1 MKRILLLSFIYLLVT
16 PYLNAQTDTEFWFAA
31 PELGQVH
38 GDRPIFLRLSAGATS
53 ATVTVSM
60 PANTSFWPITVQVPA
75 NSSVSVDLTPYI
87 GLVENTPGNQP
98 QQKGLYITS
107 NARITCYY
115 DIANQNNG
123 DLFAL
128 KGSNALGTKFTIPFQ
143 MVFVN
148 RQPTAQFTTDFIIVA
163 TEDNTIVQIAST
175 ANLTGQPNRNFTV
188 TLQKGE
194 TFVCSM
200 NSPAA
205 ADKPGGSIVTSNK
218 PIAITTKDDSIYY
231 PGFNCQD
238 TAGDQLI
245 PDRLAGTEFI
255 LTKGYFN
262 NNLPDYYYIFATEN
276 NTTIKVNG
284 AVVATLS
291 TAGSYYSG
299 KLFSINDY
307 IETDKPVQVFQISGF
322 GCEVGGAVIP
332 SIKCTGSTMVNVTR
346 ASASLAFYVNVLAPA
361 SIINSFTLN
370 GSNSLISASAF
381 QVVPGTSGKWY
392 VSRIAV
398 PVNVAGND
406 QTVLIENPAGK
417 FHASV
422 IHGGATSTTRFGYF
436 SDFSVNT
443 IQFFNAANPG
453 TFLRGTDTVCYNST
467 TKIYGLSYEATDFNW
482 TGPNNY
488 TSKDSF
494 LLVNS
499 FNTKDTGLYILTA
512 TTQGCGVARDSIRLQ
527 MEKPETDFD
536 FVTNGCAG
544 DSLSFT
550 TDPNAGVRWIWDFNN
565 GNILD
570 TNKASIPKIHLKDA
584 RSYQVSL
591 RVGSKRSCLSD
602 PVTKTIQLSSKPA
615 ALYTVPAV
623 TCVNGMITF
632 SDASTITTGSIVK
645 WRWNL
650 DDGQGFKEYAAR
662 QTQQASYA
670 SWGKKSVQLVTE
682 SETGCI
688 SDTFKLASFTIN
700 PYPKAGFIVPEV
712 CLDDASALF
721 SDTTSSP
728 DGFTGFTY
736 RWDFNAGAN
745 PIDPGPVFTTANL
758 TEKNPAVRYKKA
770 DNYLVKLV
778 VDSRGCADSLTQA
791 FTVNGANP
799 VPAFDVVKSAPL
811 CSNDSIRIIN
821 QSNVDFGVVTRLEI
835 YWDAA
840 DPTQKTIDENPFI
853 GKQYAWI
860 YKNFQSPAT
869 VSKTIT
875 LKAFSGNASS
885 CSKSAAQ
892 TITLLASPKVNFQPV
907 PGICLDA
914 TERQLTETSFDPAVP
929 GNYTYIGKG
938 VSSSGLFSP
947 STADVGT
954 HTILYRYTSDAGCA
968 DSAAQTI
975 TVWPR
980 PIADFTHANIT
991 CEKNPVEFIEKA
1003 NPLVGTIREWNWNFG
1018 DGSQI
1023 QTQTSS
1029 HPLTHTF
1036 SVKKIYDISLSVTT
1050 SNGCTSLPKIIPVE
1064 INPLPVVRFD
1074 LPKVCLPDGKAIF
1087 QNQTTV
1093 SDNSALQY
1101 LWDFGDL
1108 STLAKGNSTNGSFTY
1123 RQLGPYNIKLIATSA
1138 KNCVDSLT
1146 QLLTEVYP
1154 QPKARFTAT
1163 DSVCLGG
1170 DILFR
1175 ESSDP
1180 ITGTIT
1186 SRTWDMGNGIRQA
1199 TLNPTYRYPAAG
1211 SYTASHFF
1219 TTSNGCASDTAKQT
1233 IWIHPY
1239 PVISAG
1245 PDLFVLDDGQK
1256 QLQASASGQALR
1268 FTWSPASYL
1277 SATNVLQ
1284 PYVVRPQTDERFTLT
1299 VTGRGECS
1307 VTDEV
1312 QITVLKLPKPPNTFT
1327 PNGDGINDVWDIR
1340 YLDQYP
1346 GCVVEIYSSVG
1357 QLVHRNIGYSR
1368 PWDGT
1373 TNGKVLPVGTYYY
1386 VIDPKSGRK
1395 KIAGYVVIMR

>member
-1 MKRILLLSFIYLLVT
+1 MNRIFLFLFLALCSAPHLL
-16 PYLNAQTDTEFWFAA
+16 AQSDTEFWFAA
-31 PELGQVH
+31 PDLGQTH
-38 GDRPIFLRLSAGATS
+38 GDRPVFLRISAAAS
-53 ATVTVSM
+53 PATVTISM
-60 PANTSFWPITVQVPA
+60 PANASFRPISVSVPA
-75 NSSVSVDLTPYI
+75 MGSVSVDLTPY
-87 GLVENTPGNQP
+87 LSQLENIVSNLP
-98 QQKGLYITS
+98 QNKGLLIS
-107 NARITCYY
+107 SSAIITCYY
-115 DIANQNNG
+115 DIANTVNG

-128 KGSNALGTKFTIPFQ
+128 KGQNALGTKFTVPFQ
-143 MVFVN
+143 MEFVN
-148 RQPTAQFTTDFIIVA
+148 RQPINLFTTDFIIVA
-163 TEDNTIVQIAST
+163 TEDNTLVQIAST
-175 ANLTGQPNRNFTV
+175 TNLTGQPNRNIIV
-188 TLQKGE
+188 TLQKGQ

-200 NSPAA
+200 NSPVA

-218 PIAITTKDDSIYY
+218 PIAITTKDDSIFY

-255 LTKGYFN
+255 LTKGYIN
-262 NNLPDYYYIFATEN
+262 NGLPDYYYIFAIEN
-276 NTTIKVNG
+276 NTSIKING
-284 AVVATLS
+284 VAVATLTS
-291 TAGSYYSG
+291 AGSYYTG
-299 KLFSINDY
+299 KLNNINDY

-322 GCEVGGAVIP
+322 GCELGGAVIP
-332 SIKCTGSTMVNVTR
+332 SIRCTGSTQVNVTR

-370 GSNSLISASAF
+370 GSQSLINASAF
-381 QVVPGTSGKWY
+381 QIVPGTQNKWA
-392 VSRIAV
+392 VARIAV
-398 PVNVAGND
+398 PVNVAGTN
-406 QTVLIENPAGK
+406 QNVLIQNPEGK
-417 FHASV
+417 FHLSV
-422 IHGGATSTTRFGYF
+422 IHGSPASTTRFGCF
-436 SDFSVNT
+436 SDFSSNP
-443 IQFFNAANPG
+443 IQFYNANQPG
-453 TFLRGTDTVCYNST
+453 TILRSNDTICYKST
-467 TKIYGLSYEATDFNW
+467 AKIYGLSFEATGFSW

-499 FNTKDTGLYILTA
+499 FHTKDTGLYILTA
-512 TTQGCGVARDSIRLQ
+512 TTQGCGVARDSIRLLV
-527 MEKPETDFD
+527 EKPETDFD

-544 DSLSFT
+544 DSLTFT

-602 PVTKTIQLSSKPA
+602 PVTKTIHLSSKPA
-615 ALYTVPAV
+615 ARYTVPAV

-632 SDASTITTGSIVK
+632 NDASAITTGSIVK

-650 DDGQGFKEYAAR
+650 DDGQGFKEYTTR
-662 QTQQASYA
+662 QAQQASYA
-670 SWGKKSVQLVTE
+670 SWGKKNVQLITE

-700 PYPKAGFIVPEV
+700 PYPKPGFIVPEV
-712 CLDDASALF
+712 CLDDANALF

-736 RWDFNAGAN
+736 RWDFNAGPN
-745 PIDPGPVFTTANL
+745 PIDPGPVFTTTNL

-770 DNYLVKLV
+770 DNYLVKLL
-778 VDSRGCADSLTQA
+778 VDSRGCADSLTQP

-799 VPAFDVVKSAPL
+799 VPAFDVVTSAPL

-821 QSNVDFGVVTRLEI
+821 QSIVDFGVVTRLEI
-835 YWDAA
+835 YWDAS
-840 DPTQKTIDENPFI
+840 DPTQKTIDEHPFI

-885 CSKSAAQ
+885 CSKSAVQ
-892 TITLLASPKVNFQPV
+892 TISLLASPKVTFQPM

-914 TERQLTETSFDPAVP
+914 ADRQLTETSFDPAVP
-929 GNYTYIGKG
+929 GSFTYVGKG
-938 VSSSGLFSP
+938 VSGSGLFSP

-954 HTILYRYTSDAGCA
+954 HTILYRYRSDAGCA

-1023 QTQTSS
+1023 QTQTTAN
-1029 HPLTHTF
+1029 PLTHIF
-1036 SVKKIYDISLSVTT
+1036 SVKNLYDVSLSVTT

-1074 LPKVCLPDGKAIF
+1074 LPKVCLPEGKAIF

-1108 STLAKGNSTNGSFTY
+1108 SNPTKGNSTNGAFTY

-1180 ITGTIT
+1180 VAGTIT
-1186 SRTWDMGNGIRQA
+1186 SRTWDMGNGILQA
-1199 TLNPTYRYPAAG
+1199 TQNPTYRYPAAG
-1211 SYTASHFF
+1211 TYTASHFF

-1268 FTWSPASYL
+1268 YTWSPATYL
-1277 SATNVLQ
+1277 SATNVLL
-1284 PYVVRPQTDERFTLT
+1284 PYVVRPQTDERYTLT

-1357 QLVHRNIGYSR
+1357 QLVHRSIGYTR

-1373 TNGKVLPVGTYYY
+1373 TNGKLLPVGTYYY